1 MLRCNVHGDRSEAE
15 SQILVVGGPLF
26 ARTYESGRFAFRG
39 VTAGRVK
46 LATAFGGQVGPA
58 RTVDLVA
65 GKETT
70 VTLALGAVTARPGV
84 DF

>member
-1 MLRCNVHGDRSEAE
+1 MHQDHSEAE
-15 SQILVVGGPLF
+15 GQILVVGSPFF

-65 GKETT
+65 GKEMT
-70 VTLALGAVTARPGV
+70 VTLALGAVTARTGMGS
-84 DF
+84 